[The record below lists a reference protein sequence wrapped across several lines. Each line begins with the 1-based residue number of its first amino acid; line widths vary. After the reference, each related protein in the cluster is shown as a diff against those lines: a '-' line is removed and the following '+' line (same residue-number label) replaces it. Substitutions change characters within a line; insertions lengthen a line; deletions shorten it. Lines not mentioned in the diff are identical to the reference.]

1 MKIAKTGVNKFLI
14 DITDQELSLLCEFHH
29 HALKE
34 MKNRQKVVQISPAG
48 YRQFL
53 ALEKLCNELKS
64 VL

>member
-1 MKIAKTGVNKFLI
+1 MKIYKTGVDKFLI
-14 DITDQELSLLCEFHH
+14 DITDLELSALCEFLY

-53 ALEKLCNELKS
+53 ALEKLCNQLKS